1 MRDCHPIPPLIS
13 FASTLPLQGRISAPP
28 HSRGAKRP
36 GCAGILRLENQRAQ
50 GIPGARCAR
59 SLVGRKKQPHQ
70 HSHHGHTG
78 FTRHSPRNGFNSL
91 FRALPGDRAFLS
103 PSLKRKLSQKL
114 DTSVEVSGPHAFAVR
129 RSRSRQL
136 RACVHRIQPRV
147 RDVRETPL
155 CGVDGMSITQRFDV
169 VKQNSEIQKDDRNAF
184 FIKFFTNVVIPR
196 ACGVSSTPRLLDS
209 IADASGIL
217 DRPPARAMTI
227 QPCFGIWAMACIAAI

>member
-1 MRDCHPIPPLIS
+1 LHRALCVVLRNFKQPNVIARSEATKQSSFLTSRRKLDC
-13 FASTLPLQGRISAPP
+13 FASLAMTGEYDSAISPRVFRARFVGNVLPS
-28 HSRGAKRP
+28 
-36 GCAGILRLENQRAQ
+36 NQRAQ

-70 HSHHGHTG
+70 RSHHGHTG

-169 VKQNSEIQKDDRNAF
+169 VKPNSEIPNL
-184 FIKFFTNVVIPR
+184 V
-196 ACGVSSTPRLLDS
+196 
-209 IADASGIL
+209 
-217 DRPPARAMTI
+217 
-227 QPCFGIWAMACIAAI
+227 